1 MSAGQFSRSFY
12 ETDGGT
18 ILSIRVQPET
28 IIVGTNPAATGP
40 ATGEGSA
47 SATGGR
53 RRLGINAR
61 RIRAQ
66 WTGEAPDG
74 YDPDGT
80 LTIPI
85 LTPTAYTTLQKGDTF
100 TYLGEEVEVLGK
112 TPEYVN

>member
-1 MSAGQFSRSFY
+1 MSAGAFENSFY

-18 ILSIRVQPET
+18 VYAIRVQPET
-28 IIVGTNPAATGP
+28 IIAGTNPAATGP

-61 RIRAQ
+61 RVRVN
-66 WTGEAPDG
+66 WKTTAPTG
-74 YDPDGT
+74 YDVNGT

-85 LTPTAYTTLQKGDTF
+85 LTPDAYTNLQKLDEF
-100 TYLGEEVEVLGK
+100 QYLGNTVVVLGK